1 MQETWVLSWVGKI
14 SWRRAWQPT
23 PVLLPGESHGQRS
36 LVGYSLWGC
45 RELDTNER
53 QTLTHIHNYL
63 LCSNKC
69 LINIFLIIFKVK
81 FNSKAIICKSVY
93 SFLSFCVASTW
104 RHLFYYQFLPVSVVN
119 MEDINLN
126 KNKNQKSRKIPMNN
140 YNKAYVKVWRIR
152 KSS

>member
-14 SWRRAWQPT
+14 PWRRAWQPT

-126 KNKNQKSRKIPMNN
+126 KNRNQKSRKIPMNN

>member
-14 SWRRAWQPT
+14 PWRRAWQPT

>member
-14 SWRRAWQPT
+14 PWRRAWQPT
-23 PVLLPGESHGQRS
+23 PVFLPGESHGQRS
-36 LVGYSLWGC
+36 LAGYSLWGC

-63 LCSNKC
+63 SCSNKC

-81 FNSKAIICKSVY
+81 FNSKAILCKSVC

-126 KNKNQKSRKIPMNN
+126 NNRNQKSKKIPMNN
-140 YNKAYVKVWRIR
+140 YNKAYVKVWSIW